1 MSHPRGVYSVMSSRV
16 GFAASRSAE
25 GETSFAVVACSA
37 SVGSF
42 RASCFLTLKVLAVDF
57 HNQPL
62 LACSGLQAA

>member
-1 MSHPRGVYSVMSSRV
+1 V
-16 GFAASRSAE
+16 GFAASRSVE
-25 GETSFAVVACSA
+25 GEMSSAVVACSA

-42 RASCFLTLKVLAVDF
+42 RASCFLTLQASAVDF